1 MKEYLDPAA
10 LKSAARVHLF
20 GNYGV
25 TVRAYIWMNAILLIL
40 SWLFASMNI
49 KGAGSLISVY
59 IFYVVRILLAGVFT
73 SGMAYIF
80 LNIASGNPV
89 YPGMIFYGFRNH
101 TDRAVLVCIV
111 ISLGEL
117 ISCIPLII
125 CARRYLNDR
134 DPVYIIPLVLSILV
148 AAAGYLFVH
157 AYFMPAY
164 FVIHDFP
171 DYSFVEAVK
180 LCPRIM
186 RGSILRAIYLN
197 LSFIPMMFLAIISLG
212 AGAPW
217 TESYRYA
224 SFCEMYLD
232 IMKKGK

>member
-1 MKEYLDPAA
+1 MKEYSDPAA

-59 IFYVVRILLAGVFT
+59 IFYIVRILLAGVFM

-80 LNIASGNPV
+80 LNIASSRPV
-89 YPGMIFYGFRNH
+89 YPGMIFYGFRQS

-111 ISLGEL
+111 ISLGET
-117 ISCIPLII
+117 IGCIPLII
-125 CARRYLNDR
+125 FLKRYLADR
-134 DPVYIIPLVLSILV
+134 NSVYIIPLVLSVLI
-148 AAAGYLFVH
+148 AIAGYLVVH

-164 FVIHDFP
+164 YVIHDFP
-171 DYSFVEAVK
+171 DYSFVEVIK

-186 RGSILRAIYLN
+186 QGSILRAIYLN
-197 LSFIPMMFLAIISLG
+197 LSFIPMMLLSIISLG